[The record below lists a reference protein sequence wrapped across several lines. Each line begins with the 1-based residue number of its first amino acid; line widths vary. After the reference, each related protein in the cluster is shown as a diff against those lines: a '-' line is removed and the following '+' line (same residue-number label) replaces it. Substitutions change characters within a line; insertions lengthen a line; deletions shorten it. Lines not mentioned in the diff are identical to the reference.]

1 MTVSSFQ
8 GNGWSQPI
16 VQTCALYFPGY
27 VRHILAILCFKFKEV
42 LFWNLQFYDVMA
54 CLRLK

>member
-8 GNGWSQPI
+8 GKGWSQPI
-16 VQTCALYFPGY
+16 VQTFALYFPGD

-42 LFWNLQFYDVMA
+42 LF
-54 CLRLK
+54 